1 MTILTRRSSTTL
13 LPVVLF
19 LHGSAVAWAQ
29 QQDQAPELT
38 GTVGFHVASGSG
50 IVRSLIVTVGDGGTG
65 PYKAVLMG
73 DPRLPTHTIYRP
85 RDLSPFGERLKL
97 PIVAF
102 ANGGCRN
109 SSGEFRNFL
118 SQVASNGFL
127 IVAIGQ
133 AVSAATLGSEAP
145 TGATRSSLLTDGIN
159 WAIAEN
165 NRRDS
170 PYSGKLDT
178 AKIAVMGQSC
188 GGVQALDIAT
198 SDARISTA
206 VILNSGVVNGTS
218 GIAPANGG
226 VPRGAAGASGG
237 PGRQGGGAA
246 SPSPM
251 APMLLSMT
259 KGRLQ
264 NLHSPIAYFIGGS
277 ADTAKVYAD
286 DDFPRI
292 DKVPVFMANREVGH
306 YPGTYR
312 EPNGGAFAIAVGAW
326 LDWQLKGDQAAAKMF
341 TGASCD
347 LCTDPK
353 WKVERK
359 LIP

>member
-1 MTILTRRSSTTL
+1 MKSFILRLGPIVIL
-13 LPVVLF
+13 LM
-19 LHGSAVAWAQ
+19 GSAVAWAQ
-29 QQDQAPELT
+29 QQSPLPELT
-38 GTVGFHVASGSG
+38 GTIDFHVSSRSGM
-50 IVRSLIVTVGDGGTG
+50 VQSLVVTVGDGGTG

-73 DPRLPTHTIYRP
+73 DPTLPTHALYRP

-127 IVAIGQ
+127 IVAIGP
-133 AVSAATLGSEAP
+133 AASAATLGSEAP
-145 TGATRSSLLTDGIN
+145 TQTTQPKLLTDGIN

-165 NRRDS
+165 SRKDS
-170 PYSGKLDT
+170 PYYGKIDT

-198 SDARISTA
+198 SDPRITTA
-206 VILNSGVVNGTS
+206 VILNSGVVAGT
-218 GIAPANGG
+218 
-226 VPRGAAGASGG
+226 
-237 PGRQGGGAA
+237 PGRNDAA
-246 SPSPM
+246 PRTTDT
-251 APMLLSMT
+251 MT
-259 KGRLQ
+259 KDRLQ
-264 NLHSPIAYFIGGS
+264 NLHSPIAYFIGG
-277 ADTAKVYAD
+277 AGDLAYVIAN

-292 DKVPVFMANREVGH
+292 QKVPVFMANRDVGH

-312 EPNGGAFAIAVGAW
+312 EPNGGAFAVASGGW
-326 LDWQLKGDQAAAKMF
+326 LQWQLKGDQTAAKMF
-341 TGASCD
+341 TGASCG
-347 LCTDPK
+347 LCADPK

>member
-1 MTILTRRSSTTL
+1 M
-13 LPVVLF
+13 
-19 LHGSAVAWAQ
+19 GSAIVWAQ
-29 QQDQAPELT
+29 QQAQEPELT
-38 GTVGFHVASGSG
+38 GTIGFNVASRSG
-50 IVRSLIVTVGDGGTG
+50 IVRSLVLTVGDGGTG

-73 DPRLPTHTIYRP
+73 DTTLPTHALYRP

-127 IVAIGQ
+127 IVAIGP

-145 TGATRSSLLTDGIN
+145 TGTTQSSLLTDGIN
-159 WAIAEN
+159 WAIAEDG
-165 NRRDS
+165 RKDS
-170 PYSGKLDT
+170 PYFGKLDT
-178 AKIAVMGQSC
+178 ANVAVMGQSC

-198 SDARISTA
+198 SDPRISTA
-206 VILNSGVVNGTS
+206 VILNSGVVNGTP
-218 GIAPANGG
+218 GRG
-226 VPRGAAGASGG
+226 GAAGTEGQGRAADSAAVT
-237 PGRQGGGAA
+237 GRQGGGARG
-246 SPSPM
+246 PSPM
-251 APMLLSMT
+251 TPMLMSVT
-259 KGRLQ
+259 KDRLQ
-264 NLHSPIAYFIGGS
+264 NLHSPIAYFIGGTS
-277 ADTAKVYAD
+277 DTAHQYAV

-292 DKVPVFMANREVGH
+292 EKVPVLLANRDVGH

-312 EPNGGAFAIAVGAW
+312 EPNGGAFAIAVAGW
-326 LDWQLKGDQAAAKMF
+326 LQWQLKGDQAAAKMF
-341 TGASCD
+341 TGPYCG

-359 LIP
+359 LIQ